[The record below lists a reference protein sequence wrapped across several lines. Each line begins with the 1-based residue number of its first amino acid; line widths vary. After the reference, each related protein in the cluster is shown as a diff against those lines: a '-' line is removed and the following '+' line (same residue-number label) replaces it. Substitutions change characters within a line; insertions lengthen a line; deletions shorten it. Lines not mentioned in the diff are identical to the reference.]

1 MDVREVLPTLEVLRA
16 IHQEFGE
23 FMLIGSYARDDV
35 CVFEAGRSPAR
46 ATQDVD
52 VAVAVVDVETYVK
65 RTEHL
70 ERDRAGIGSRV
81 ILRDAPQAQVDVIPA
96 IADQSVIE
104 LKEGVLTDITG
115 MHEAYRSAT
124 LEDVEGVTFR
134 VPTLPAMILL
144 KMVAWSMRHEHRDAQ
159 DLLELSEAASAW
171 RIDDD
176 DVYCSAQFEQYA
188 DFEQACA
195 HIVGQ
200 TCVADLPVAS
210 RTARTILKSEG
221 HVLLAEV
228 LRDTPSHRCEMIRE
242 RWEAFSQ
249 GLKEA

>member
-1 MDVREVLPTLEVLRA
+1 MDVRDVLPTLEVLRA

-23 FMLIGSYARDDV
+23 LMVIGSYARDDV
-35 CVFEAGRSPAR
+35 CVFQAGCSPSR

-52 VAVAVVDVETYVK
+52 MALAVVDMETYVK

-81 ILRDAPQAQVDVIPA
+81 IRRDAPQAQVDVTPA
-96 IADQSVIE
+96 IADESVVE
-104 LKEGVLTDITG
+104 LNEGVLTDITG

-124 LEDVEGVTFR
+124 PEDVEGVIFR
-134 VPTLPAMILL
+134 VKTLLAMILL
-144 KMVAWSMRHEHRDAQ
+144 KMVAWNMRREHRDAL
-159 DLLELSEAASAW
+159 DLLELFEAASAW
-171 RIDDD
+171 RIDHDA
-176 DVYCSAQFEQYA
+176 VYVSAQFEQYA

-200 TCVADLPVAS
+200 TCAAELPVAS
-210 RTARTILKSEG
+210 RTARTILERDG

-228 LRDTPSHRCEMIRE
+228 LRNTPSDRCEMIRE